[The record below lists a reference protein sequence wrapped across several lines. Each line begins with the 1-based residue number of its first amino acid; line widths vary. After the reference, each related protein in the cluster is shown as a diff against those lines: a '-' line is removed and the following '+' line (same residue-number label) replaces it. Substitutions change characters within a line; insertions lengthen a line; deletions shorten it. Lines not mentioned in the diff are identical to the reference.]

1 MTSETRPQFR
11 FGPSKRYLPGKKLK
25 VGDVLT
31 MNILDVPGDWKEE
44 PEESQI
50 DTDYGSKWEFPLII
64 LSSSTSDVKVG
75 MVTWRTVCHQAKEL
89 VLAVR
94 KWDIDLVKH
103 GSWVYRLTVTETGYD
118 LEEVA

>member
-1 MTSETRPQFR
+1 MESESRPQFR

-31 MNILDVPGDWKEE
+31 MNILDVPVNWKEE

-64 LSSSTSDVKVG
+64 LSSSTSDVKIG
-75 MVTWRTVCHQAKEL
+75 MVTWRTVCNQAKEL
-89 VLAVR
+89 VLAIR
-94 KWDIDLVKH
+94 KWNIDLAKH
-103 GSWVYRLTVTETGYD
+103 GSWVYRLTVKETGYD